1 MAEFFVS
8 FGCGYGKMAYLYGVE
23 EKTNTLTLS
32 HSKRKGMENKVGSN
46 AGLVWQALNGDGAA
60 VEVKDLKK
68 QTKLTDKEIY
78 AAFGW
83 LLREGKISLEEK
95 GKEVYASLI

>member
-1 MAEFFVS
+1 MKYCTFAVVKNEI
-8 FGCGYGKMAYLYGVE
+8 
-23 EKTNTLTLS
+23 NTKLTIQNRLN
-32 HSKRKGMENKVGSN
+32 MQNKVGTN
-46 AGLVWQALNGDGAA
+46 AGLVWQALNGDGKA

-83 LLREGKISLEEK
+83 LLREGKISVEEK
-95 GKEVYASLI
+95 GKEVFASLI